1 MLCSKFGLL
10 KIGTYFDFQKK
21 EFRFCFYSCCFKFNN
36 DTSFSISEF
45 EEILNLSNRKFEK
58 FINSYF
64 DKFSDTLGNGICKV
78 NIKTKKRFLGI
89 SASLNLDCNIRCI
102 FCSIQSTRK
111 YLTQEVSKKLREIYF
126 KLLNKVSQ
134 CNFSILETTGTG
146 EPFFYK
152 NDFYNFLKNIPKK
165 SKLRK
170 ITIITNGLLI
180 DDDFIEIVKNSKLK
194 YKINVS
200 INGWDKE
207 SYKYLMGVD
216 GFDKVFRNIEK
227 LKELSNTNFNLS
239 FVITEYTIQNKD
251 SFFKALKEFKE
262 NYECKLN
269 RDISLAQ
276 EKYNEFELEANIK
289 MGY

>member
-1 MLCSKFGLL
+1 MICDKFGLL

-21 EFRFCFYSCCFKFNN
+21 EFRFHFYSCCHKFNC
-36 DTSFSISEF
+36 DTSFSITEF

-78 NIKTKKRFLGI
+78 NIKTKKRFLGV

-102 FCSIQSTRK
+102 FCSVDSTRK

-126 KLLNKVSQ
+126 KFLNKVSQ
-134 CNFSILETTGTG
+134 CNFSILETTGVG

-165 SKLRK
+165 SKLKK
-170 ITIITNGLLI
+170 IKIITNGLLI
-180 DDDFIEIVKNSKLK
+180 DDNFIEIVKNSKLK
-194 YKINVS
+194 YAINVS
-200 INGWDKE
+200 VNGWDKE
-207 SYKYLMGVD
+207 SYKYLMGID
-216 GFDKVFRNIEK
+216 GFDKVFKNIKK
-227 LKELSNTNFNLS
+227 LKELSNTNFILS

-251 SFFKALKEFKE
+251 SFFKALKELKE
-262 NYECKLN
+262 NYEYKLN
-269 RDISLAQ
+269 RDFSLSQ
-276 EKYNEFELEANIK
+276 EKYNEFELECGCK

>member
-10 KIGTYFDFQKK
+10 KIGIYFDFQKK
-21 EFRFCFYSCCFKFNN
+21 EFRFYFFPCCAKYNF

-64 DKFSDTLGNGICKV
+64 DKFSDTIGNGICQV

-89 SASLNLDCNIRCI
+89 EAGVNLDCNIRCI
-102 FCSIQSTRK
+102 FCSVHSTRK
-111 YLTQEVSKKLREIYF
+111 YLTQEFSKKLKEIYF
-126 KLLNKVSQ
+126 KLLNKISQ

-170 ITIITNGLLI
+170 ISIITNGLLI
-180 DDDFIEIVKNSKLK
+180 DDDFIEIAKNSKLK
-194 YKINVS
+194 YEIVVS
-200 INGWDKE
+200 VNGWDKE

-216 GFDKVFRNIEK
+216 GFDKAFKNIEK
-227 LKELSNTNFNLS
+227 LKELPDINLHLS

-251 SFFKALKEFKE
+251 SFFKALKELKE
-262 NYECKLN
+262 NYELDLH
-269 RDISLAQ
+269 REFSLSQ
-276 EKYNEFELEANIK
+276 EKYNEFKFEADTK

>member
-1 MLCSKFGLL
+1 MICNKFGLL

-102 FCSIQSTRK
+102 FCSVQSTRK
-111 YLTQEVSKKLREIYF
+111 YLTQEVSKKLKEIYF
-126 KLLNKVSQ
+126 KFLNKVSQ
-134 CNFSILETTGTG
+134 CNFSILETTGVG

-170 ITIITNGLLI
+170 IAIITNGLLI

-276 EKYNEFELEANIK
+276 EKYNEFELEVSIK

>member
-1 MLCSKFGLL
+1 MICDKFGLL
-10 KIGTYFDFQKK
+10 KIGIYFDFQKK
-21 EFRFCFYSCCFKFNN
+21 EFRFYFYSCCEKINY
-36 DTSFSISEF
+36 DISFSISEF

-64 DKFSDTLGNGICKV
+64 DKLSDTIGNGICQV
-78 NIKTKKRFLGI
+78 NIKTKKRFLGV
-89 SASLNLDCNIRCI
+89 APSLNLDCNIRCI
-102 FCSIQSTRK
+102 FCSVQPTRK
-111 YLTQEVSKKLREIYF
+111 YLTQEVSKKLKEIYF
-126 KLLNKVSQ
+126 KFLNKVSQ
-134 CNFSILETTGTG
+134 CNFSVLETTGAG

-170 ITIITNGLLI
+170 INIITNGLLI

-194 YKINVS
+194 YKISVS
-200 INGWDKE
+200 INGWDRE

-216 GFDKVFRNIEK
+216 GFDKVFKNIEK
-227 LKELSNTNFNLS
+227 LKELSNANFNLS

-262 NYECKLN
+262 NYEYKLN
-269 RDISLAQ
+269 REFYLSQ
-276 EKYNEFELEANIK
+276 EKYNEFKLEFDIK

>member
-21 EFRFCFYSCCFKFNN
+21 EFRFHFYSCCAEYNF

-64 DKFSDTLGNGICKV
+64 DKFSDTIGNGICQV

-89 SASLNLDCNIRCI
+89 EAGVNLDCNIRCI
-102 FCSIQSTRK
+102 FCSVHSTRK

-134 CNFSILETTGTG
+134 CNFSTLETTGTG

-170 ITIITNGLLI
+170 ISIITNGLLI
-180 DDDFIEIVKNSKLK
+180 DDDFIEITKNSKLK
-194 YKINVS
+194 YEIVVS
-200 INGWDKE
+200 VNGWNKE

-216 GFDKVFRNIEK
+216 GFDKVFKNTEK
-227 LKELSNTNFNLS
+227 LKELSNINLHLS

-262 NYECKLN
+262 NYEFDLH
-269 RDISLAQ
+269 REFSLSQ
-276 EKYNEFELEANIK
+276 EKYNEFKLEADFK

>member
-1 MLCSKFGLL
+1 MLCNKFGLL

-21 EFRFCFYSCCFKFNN
+21 ELRFHFYSCCYKFNC
-36 DTSFSISEF
+36 DISFSISEF

-64 DKFSDTLGNGICKV
+64 DNFSDTLGNGICKV

-102 FCSIQSTRK
+102 FCSIQPTRK
-111 YLTQEVSKKLREIYF
+111 YLTQEVSKKLKEIYF
-126 KLLNKVSQ
+126 KFLNKASQ
-134 CNFSILETTGTG
+134 CNFSILETTAVG

-170 ITIITNGLLI
+170 ICITTNGLLI
-180 DDDFIEIVKNSKLK
+180 DDDFIEKVKNSKLK
-194 YKINVS
+194 YEINVS

-216 GFDKVFRNIEK
+216 GFDKVFKNIEK
-227 LKELSNTNFNLS
+227 LKEVPNINFNLS

-251 SFFKALKEFKE
+251 SFFKALKELKE

-269 RDISLAQ
+269 RELYLAQ
-276 EKYNEFELEANIK
+276 EKYNEFKLEYDIK

>member
-1 MLCSKFGLL
+1 MICDKFGLL

-21 EFRFCFYSCCFKFNN
+21 EFRFHFYSCCLKFNC
-36 DTSFSISEF
+36 DTSFSITEF

-78 NIKTKKRFLGI
+78 NIKTKKRFLGV

-102 FCSIQSTRK
+102 FCSVDSTRK

-126 KLLNKVSQ
+126 KFLNKVSQ
-134 CNFSILETTGTG
+134 CNFSILETTGVG

-165 SKLRK
+165 SKLEK
-170 ITIITNGLLI
+170 IKIITNGLLI
-180 DDDFIEIVKNSKLK
+180 DDNFIEIVKNSKLK
-194 YKINVS
+194 YRINVS
-200 INGWDKE
+200 VNGWDKE
-207 SYKYLMGVD
+207 SYKYLMGID
-216 GFDKVFRNIEK
+216 GFDKVFKNIKK
-227 LKELSNTNFNLS
+227 LKELSNTNFILS

-251 SFFKALKEFKE
+251 SFFKALKELKE
-262 NYECKLN
+262 NYEYKLN
-269 RDISLAQ
+269 REFNLAQ
-276 EKYNEFELEANIK
+276 EKYNEFELECSCK

>member
-1 MLCSKFGLL
+1 MICNKFGLL

-21 EFRFCFYSCCFKFNN
+21 EFRFCFFSCCFKFNN

-78 NIKTKKRFLGI
+78 NIKTKKRFLGV
-89 SASLNLDCNIRCI
+89 SASLNLDCNIRCK
-102 FCSIQSTRK
+102 FCSIQPTRK
-111 YLTQEVSKKLREIYF
+111 YLTQEVSKKLKEIYF
-126 KLLNKVSQ
+126 KFLNKVSQ
-134 CNFSILETTGTG
+134 CNFSILETTGVG

-276 EKYNEFELEANIK
+276 EKYNEFELEADIK